1 VKTKH
6 GGRALLIV
14 VLYAG
19 VFTATTALGALGYFH
34 FANPENTCASC
45 HEMTNMHSDWSVSA
59 HRTLHCRSCHGG
71 ALTLDAHALTAHGR
85 RIVRHLSSA
94 PPTSI
99 RLKEEHVLAV
109 HARCAG
115 CHPQAYRDWQAS
127 RHSVNF
133 ARLLLD
139 PQRNHVDP
147 PADDCLRCHGQ
158 FVDGDIATVVVAKP
172 GEAKPGDAT
181 PPGLS
186 LSNGPSRISETAT
199 SSGQGPSRPHQAS
212 APTAWVLTDPA
223 RATQPA
229 IPCLSCHQVHA
240 PAATTQIASYYSRR
254 EKAHIPAAALTP
266 TKILRDGQPIRVSRD
281 VRQRVCVQCHAPN
294 AAHALGASDDR
305 TPAGVHEGL
314 SCRDCHTSHNNSAA
328 QSCQACHPADSHC
341 GLEVEKMDTTFRDTV
356 STHNIHRV
364 ACVDCHP
371 GGVPAKRSIKLK

>member
-1 VKTKH
+1 MKAKH

-59 HRTLHCRSCHGG
+59 HRTLHCRNCHGG
-71 ALTLDAHALTAHGR
+71 ALTLDAHALSAHGR
-85 RIVRHLSSA
+85 RVLRHFSQTPTA
-94 PPTSI
+94 PI
-99 RLKEEHVLAV
+99 RIKEEHVLAL
-109 HARCAG
+109 HARCAA

-158 FVDGDIATVVVAKP
+158 FVDGDIATVVVP
-172 GEAKPGDAT
+172 QNGNAT
-181 PPGLS
+181 PS
-186 LSNGPSRISETAT
+186 SRISDTAT
-199 SSGQGPSRPHQAS
+199 RASRPHQAS
-212 APTAWVLTDPA
+212 APTAWVLTDPV

-266 TKILRDGQPIRVSRD
+266 TKILRDGQPLRISRD

-294 AAHALGASDDR
+294 AAHTLGTSDDR

-314 SCRDCHTSHNNSAA
+314 SCRDCHTSHNNSAQ

-341 GLEVEKMDTTFRDTV
+341 GLEVEKMDTTFRDTA
-356 STHNIHRV
+356 STHNVHRV